1 MLGLTSDHEKGN
13 DLITAALLTLLFAI
27 GFLISVLA
35 PTVMYDLSTFAR

>member
-1 MLGLTSDHEKGN
+1 MPGLKSAHEKRN

-35 PTVMYDLSTFAR
+35 PALMYDFSTFAR